1 MVPPI
6 LSGEVN
12 SILLDFQLKYL
23 TFKVNPAMSTSQAIR
38 ERIASQPTGEPFTPA
53 LFSGLGSRAAID
65 QALMRLAK
73 TGNVERIGHG
83 LYLVPKTGRFGI
95 KAMPSPE
102 QAARIVAEA
111 EGATIEI
118 HGAEAARRLGL
129 STQMPAQ
136 AVFQTTGSSHQIR
149 LGKLIV
155 RLQHVAPRKLAL
167 AGRPAGQ
174 ALSALW
180 YLGRS
185 QVTPNTFKQ
194 IAKKLPADEFEALSR
209 AKASMPAWM
218 VEALARY
225 ERSEPAHA

>member
-1 MVPPI
+1 
-6 LSGEVN
+6 
-12 SILLDFQLKYL
+12 
-23 TFKVNPAMSTSQAIR
+23 MSTSQAIG
-38 ERIASQPTGEPFTPA
+38 ERIASQPAGEPFTPA
-53 LFSGLGSRAAID
+53 LFAGLGSRAAID
-65 QALMRLAK
+65 QALMRLVKA
-73 TGNVERIGHG
+73 GSVERIGHG
-83 LYLVPKTGRFGI
+83 LYIVPKAGRFGI
-95 KAMPSPE
+95 KAMPAPE
-102 QAARIVAEA
+102 QVAEA
-111 EGATIEI
+111 EGATIEV

-136 AVFQTTGSSHQIR
+136 AVFQTTGSPRQIR
-149 LGKLIV
+149 LGQLVV

-185 QVTPNTFKQ
+185 QVTPDTFKQ
-194 IAKKLPADEFEALSR
+194 IAKKLPAGEFAALSG

-218 VEALARY
+218 VEALTRY

>member
-1 MVPPI
+1 M
-6 LSGEVN
+6 
-12 SILLDFQLKYL
+12 
-23 TFKVNPAMSTSQAIR
+23 PA
-38 ERIASQPTGEPFTPA
+38 
-53 LFSGLGSRAAID
+53 
-65 QALMRLAK
+65 
-73 TGNVERIGHG
+73 
-83 LYLVPKTGRFGI
+83 
-95 KAMPSPE
+95 PE
-102 QAARIVAEA
+102 QVARTVAEA
-111 EGATIEI
+111 EGATIEV

-136 AVFQTTGSSHQIR
+136 AVFQTTGSPRQIR
-149 LGKLIV
+149 LGQLVV

-185 QVTPNTFKQ
+185 QVTPHTFKQ
-194 IAKKLPADEFEALSR
+194 IAKKLPAGEFAALSG

-225 ERSEPAHA
+225 ERGEPAHA

>member
-1 MVPPI
+1 M
-6 LSGEVN
+6 N
-12 SILLDFQLKYL
+12 
-23 TFKVNPAMSTSQAIR
+23 TSQAIR
-38 ERIASQPTGEPFTPA
+38 ERIAAQPAGEPFSPA
-53 LFSGLGSRAAID
+53 LFAGLGSRAAID

-73 TGNVERIGHG
+73 AGSVERIGHG
-83 LYLVPKTGRFGI
+83 LYVVPKAGRLGI
-95 KAMPSPE
+95 KSMPAPE
-102 QAARIVAEA
+102 QVARAVAEA
-111 EGATIEI
+111 EGATIEV

-136 AVFQTTGSSHQIR
+136 TVFHTTGSSRQIR

-180 YLGRS
+180 YLGRN
-185 QVTPNTFKQ
+185 QVTSDTFKQ
-194 IAKKLPADEFEALSR
+194 IAKRLPADEFEVLSG

-218 VEALARY
+218 VEALIRY
-225 ERSEPAHA
+225 ERSELAHA

>member
-1 MVPPI
+1 MPRI

-12 SILLDFQLKYL
+12 SILLDFPLKYL
-23 TFKVNPAMSTSQAIR
+23 TTKINSAMSTSQAIR
-38 ERIASQPTGEPFTPA
+38 ERIASQPAGEPFTPA
-53 LFSGLGSRAAID
+53 LFAGLGSRAAID

-73 TGNVERIGHG
+73 AGSVERIGHG
-83 LYLVPKTGRFGI
+83 LYIVPKAGRFGI
-95 KAMPSPE
+95 KSMPAPE
-102 QAARIVAEA
+102 QVARTVAEA
-111 EGATIEI
+111 EGATIEV

-129 STQMPAQ
+129 TTQMPAQ
-136 AVFQTTGSSHQIR
+136 AVFQTTGSPRQIR
-149 LGKLIV
+149 LGKLVV

-185 QVTPNTFKQ
+185 QVTPDTFKQ
-194 IAKKLPADEFEALSR
+194 IAKKLPAGEFEVLSG